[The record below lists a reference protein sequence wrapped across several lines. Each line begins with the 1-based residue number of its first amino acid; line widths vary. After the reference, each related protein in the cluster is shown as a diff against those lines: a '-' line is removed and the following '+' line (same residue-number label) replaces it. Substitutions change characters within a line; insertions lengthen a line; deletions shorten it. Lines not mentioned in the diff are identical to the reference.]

1 MLVQEFSRNEVKDV
15 CVVARWINPRSTHMR
30 KLILIVTAAAAVGF
44 TIPVIT
50 SAQAEEGKIVI
61 KSGDRGEHRGWNRG
75 HRKVVVIKRDHD
87 RGYHR
92 GWRNQRAEG
101 SKVIIRRHRDRD

>member
-1 MLVQEFSRNEVKDV
+1 
-15 CVVARWINPRSTHMR
+15 MR
-30 KLILIVTAAAAVGF
+30 KLVLIITAVNGRRLHQSRSSS
-44 TIPVIT
+44 

-61 KSGDRGEHRGWNRG
+61 KRGDRGEHRGWDRG

-92 GWRNQRAEG
+92 GWRNHRAEG
-101 SKVIIRRHRDRD
+101 SKVIIRSRHRDRD

>member
-1 MLVQEFSRNEVKDV
+1 
-15 CVVARWINPRSTHMR
+15 MR
-30 KLILIVTAAAAVGF
+30 KLVLIITAVTAVGF

-50 SAQAEEGKIVI
+50 SAQAEEGRVVI
-61 KSGDRGEHRGWNRG
+61 KSGDRGEHRGWDRG

-92 GWRNQRAEG
+92 GWRSHRAEG
-101 SKVIIRRHRDRD
+101 SKVIIRSGHRDRD

>member
-1 MLVQEFSRNEVKDV
+1 
-15 CVVARWINPRSTHMR
+15 MR
-30 KLILIVTAAAAVGF
+30 KLVLIITAVAAVGF

-61 KSGDRGEHRGWNRG
+61 KSGDRGEHRGWDRG

-92 GWRNQRAEG
+92 GWRNHHAEG
-101 SKVIIRRHRDRD
+101 PR